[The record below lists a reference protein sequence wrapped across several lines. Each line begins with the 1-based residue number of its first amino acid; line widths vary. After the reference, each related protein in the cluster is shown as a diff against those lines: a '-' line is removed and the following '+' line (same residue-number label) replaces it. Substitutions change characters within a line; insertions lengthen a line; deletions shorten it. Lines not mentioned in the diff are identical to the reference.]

1 MDTMRL
7 ILSLKIVVLNFAHN
21 LKEDPYFEKKN
32 KLRKRKV
39 PNSLS
44 TGAPCVKRQ
53 TTASISCYNS
63 S

>member
-44 TGAPCVKRQ
+44 TGAPCVKK
-53 TTASISCYNS
+53 TNYY
-63 S
+63 